1 MEDNNMMNNTATA
14 NTENTTHATPSPAE
28 PQKTPEQ
35 TEAEKKKAFEE
46 EEAKRKAEFDAK
58 KAKHDEEIQI

>member
-1 MEDNNMMNNTATA
+1 MEDNNVMSNPAVA
-14 NTENTTHATPSPAE
+14 DTEITTPPAE

-46 EEAKRKAEFDAK
+46 EEAKRGV
-58 KAKHDEEIQI
+58 